1 MNEHP
6 VPSALARELVR
17 GAYDLHLHLDPD
29 VFRRRTTDL
38 ELARRFR
45 DLGMAGFVLKSHY
58 APTAE
63 RAAVVRAAEPGVDV
77 IGSITLNRAVGGL
90 NPIAVEVA
98 ARVGCGIVW
107 MPTFDS
113 YNEPAGREEP
123 KPGDILPPWARMQH
137 ELRAQGMGSDP
148 IAVVDAEGE
157 VVPELRRVL
166 AVVAAHDSVLAT
178 GHLSRDEIF
187 SVVDAA
193 LQEGVR
199 RIVITHPEFTS
210 QRLKAAD
217 QAELANR
224 GCYLERCFNTPYTG
238 KCTWDEMF
246 ANIRAAGV
254 ERSVVSTDLGQVDNP
269 LPEDGLPLMV
279 DRLLEG
285 GFTEPEVRKMVVD
298 NTLALARSRTATKL
312 A

>member
-1 MNEHP
+1 M
-6 VPSALARELVR
+6 
-17 GAYDLHLHLDPD
+17 
-29 VFRRRTTDL
+29 
-38 ELARRFR
+38 
-45 DLGMAGFVLKSHY
+45 
-58 APTAE
+58 
-63 RAAVVRAAEPGVDV
+63 
-77 IGSITLNRAVGGL
+77 
-90 NPIAVEVA
+90 
-98 ARVGCGIVW
+98 
-107 MPTFDS
+107 
-113 YNEPAGREEP
+113 
-123 KPGDILPPWARMQH
+123 
-137 ELRAQGMGSDP
+137 
-148 IAVVDAEGE
+148 
-157 VVPELRRVL
+157 
-166 AVVAAHDSVLAT
+166 
-178 GHLSRDEIF
+178 
-187 SVVDAA
+187 
-193 LQEGVR
+193 
-199 RIVITHPEFTS
+199 ITHPEFTS